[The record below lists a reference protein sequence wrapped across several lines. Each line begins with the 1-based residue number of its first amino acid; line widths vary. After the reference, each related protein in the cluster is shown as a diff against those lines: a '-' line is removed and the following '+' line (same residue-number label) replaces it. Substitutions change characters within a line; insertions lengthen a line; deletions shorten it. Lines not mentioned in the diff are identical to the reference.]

1 MERGLTTGTRTRP
14 PAGTRPAGGPA
25 GGWPRLRLVATLA
38 GIVLLAYA
46 ATMLVRGDPLTAGYT
61 AWQQR
66 ELEHALGRTGPVV
79 PLADGRIAR
88 AARAFAAGLE
98 PGDPVGRIRVPALGV
113 ERVVVYGTGSSEL
126 RKGPGHYEDTPLP
139 GTGRTTAIA
148 GHRTTFGAPFRD
160 IDAIRPGAPI
170 VFELPY
176 GTFRYVVF
184 AREIVADD
192 DWTILRR
199 RPFETLVLT
208 ACHPLYGSSHRWV
221 VYARRT
227 APS

>member
-1 MERGLTTGTRTRP
+1 
-14 PAGTRPAGGPA
+14 
-25 GGWPRLRLVATLA
+25 LRLAATLA
-38 GIVLLAYA
+38 GVVLLTYA
-46 ATMLVRGDPLTAGYT
+46 ATMLARGDPLTAGYN

-66 ELEHALGRTGPVV
+66 KLEHALGRTGPAL
-79 PLADGRIAR
+79 PFGHRGIAR
-88 AARAFAAGLE
+88 AARGFAADLD
-98 PGDPVGRIRVPALGV
+98 PGDPVGRIRIPALGL

-126 RKGPGHYEDTPLP
+126 AKGPGQYEETPLP
-139 GTGRTTAIA
+139 GTGGTTAIA
-148 GHRTTFGAPFRD
+148 GHRTTFGAPFRE
-160 IDAIRPGAPI
+160 IDALRPGAPI
-170 VFELPY
+170 VLEVPY

-184 AREIVADD
+184 AREIVAED
-192 DWTILRR
+192 DWTIVRR

>member
-1 MERGLTTGTRTRP
+1 MERGLTAEARTRP
-14 PAGTRPAGGPA
+14 PAGTRPVGGLV
-25 GGWPRLRLVATLA
+25 GRRRRLRLGATFTGVL
-38 GIVLLAYA
+38 LLAYA
-46 ATMLVRGDPLTAGYT
+46 ATMLVRGDPLTAAYN
-61 AWQQR
+61 AWAQK
-66 ELEHALGRTGPVV
+66 ELERALERAGLAPVG
-79 PLADGRIAR
+79 DGGIAR
-88 AARAFAAGLE
+88 AARAFGAGLE
-98 PGDPVGRIRVPALGV
+98 PGDPVGRIRVPALGLD
-113 ERVVVYGTGSSEL
+113 RVVVYGTGSSEL
-126 RKGPGHYEDTPLP
+126 AKGPGQYVETPLP

-160 IDAIRPGAPI
+160 IDALRPGAAI
-170 VFELPY
+170 VLELPY
-176 GTFRYVVF
+176 GTLSYVVF

-199 RPFETLVLT
+199 RGFETLVLT